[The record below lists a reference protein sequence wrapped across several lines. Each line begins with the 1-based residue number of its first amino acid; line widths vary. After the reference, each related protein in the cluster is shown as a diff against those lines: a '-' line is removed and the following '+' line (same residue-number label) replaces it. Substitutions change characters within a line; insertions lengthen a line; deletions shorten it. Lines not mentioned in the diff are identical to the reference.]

1 MMTLAGKKIVLG
13 VSGGI
18 AAYKT
23 PELVRRLRE
32 RGAEVRVAMTEAAK
46 AFITPLSL
54 QAVSG
59 YPVSDSLLDPAAEAA
74 MGHIELGKWAD
85 LVILAPATADLIAR
99 VAAGMA
105 NDLVSTICLATPSPV
120 AVVPAM
126 NQQMY
131 RAQATQHNL
140 QTLATRGLLLWGP
153 DSGSQACG
161 DVGPGRML
169 DPLTIVDMAA
179 QHFASPVKDL
189 QHLNLMITA
198 GPTREPLDPVRYI
211 TNHSS
216 GKMGFAIAAAA
227 AQRGANVT
235 LISGPVSLPT
245 PPFVQRID
253 VTTALEMEAA
263 VQAGAQ
269 QQHIFI
275 GCAAVADYRA
285 AVIAEDKIKKQGDEL
300 TIKMVKN
307 PDIVA
312 GVAALKSHRPY
323 VVGFAAE
330 TNNVEEYARQKRAR
344 KNLDLICANDVSQ
357 PNQGFNSDSNALHL
371 FWQDGE
377 KRLPLEL
384 APGATTLLPTG
395 LAIHIADPSL
405 AAVILPRSGLGHK
418 HGVVLGNLVG
428 LIDSDYQGQLMVS
441 VWNRGQ
447 QSFIIEPGERIAQ
460 MVFVPVVQAEFNLVE
475 SFDATDRGEGGFG
488 HSGRK

>member
-1 MMTLAGKKIVLG
+1 MGLAGKKIVLG

-32 RGAEVRVAMTEAAK
+32 RGAEVRVTMTEAAK

-59 YPVSDSLLDPAAEAA
+59 FPVSDSLLDPAAEAA

-105 NDLVSTICLATPSPV
+105 NDLVTTICLATPSPV

-131 RAQATQHNL
+131 RNVATQHNIEL
-140 QTLATRGLLLWGP
+140 LAARGLHIWGP

-169 DPLTIVDMAA
+169 DPLEIVELAVN
-179 QHFASPVKDL
+179 HFAPVNDL
-189 QHLNLMITA
+189 QHLNIMITA
-198 GPTREPLDPVRYI
+198 GPTRERLDPVRYI
-211 TNHSS
+211 TNDSS
-216 GKMGFAIAAAA
+216 GKMGFAVAAAA
-227 AQRGANVT
+227 SARGARVT
-235 LISGPVSLPT
+235 LVAGPVALPT
-245 PPFVQRID
+245 PAGVERID
-253 VTTALEMEAA
+253 VESALEMEAA
-263 VQAGAQ
+263 VQQRAQ

-285 AVIAEDKIKKQGDEL
+285 ETISSEKIKKQGDEL
-300 TIKMVKN
+300 TLKMVKN

-312 GVAALKSHRPY
+312 GVAALVENRPY

-330 TNNVEEYARQKRAR
+330 TNNVEEYARQKRLR
-344 KNLDLICANDVSQ
+344 KNLDLICANDVSLAG
-357 PNQGFNSDSNALHL
+357 QGFNSDTNALHL
-371 FWQDGE
+371 FWQEGD
-377 KRLPLEL
+377 KVLPLERK
-384 APGATTLLPTG
+384 ALL
-395 LAIHIADPSL
+395 
-405 AAVILPRSGLGHK
+405 
-418 HGVVLGNLVG
+418 
-428 LIDSDYQGQLMVS
+428 GQRLLDEIVTRYDEK
-441 VWNRGQ
+441 NR
-447 QSFIIEPGERIAQ
+447 R
-460 MVFVPVVQAEFNLVE
+460 
-475 SFDATDRGEGGFG
+475 
-488 HSGRK
+488 